1 MNLIAN
7 NNDFQEVLYPMF
19 EILNKKNINCGLNVK
34 SDNNYIYIC
43 FDKDY
48 LSSTNKLILEKIYSV
63 YSNQFF
69 YSDHLEYLCPDKD
82 YEIEI
87 KKKFE
92 DKKYIILELDK
103 IDSFV
108 ILGTTIMIANCLQ
121 EQDPLSLKANK
132 SKTIFLSDEI
142 ERHNN
147 YVLNGFQDLSWIC
160 LNIILDSSNPLRKN
174 PYATSFLTCEI
185 NSPVECDNIFGTIMI
200 GCNDKK
206 YITFNMD
213 KKELLKAINDYFQD
227 SDNLYL
233 EEFTTSNYEKK
244 LV

>member
-19 EILNKKNINCGLNVK
+19 EILNKKNINCGLNGK

-82 YEIEI
+82 YEIE
-87 KKKFE
+87 
-92 DKKYIILELDK
+92 
-103 IDSFV
+103 
-108 ILGTTIMIANCLQ
+108 
-121 EQDPLSLKANK
+121 
-132 SKTIFLSDEI
+132 
-142 ERHNN
+142 RHNN
-147 YVLNGFQDLSWIC
+147 YVLNGCQDLSWIC

-213 KKELLKAINDYFQD
+213 KK
-227 SDNLYL
+227 
-233 EEFTTSNYEKK
+233 NY
-244 LV
+244 